1 MADDNAS
8 NEPSAFFT
16 VKEWYGQTEAEWGL
30 RKKLPSQTKL
40 TFDEKGLGLRMSTG
54 TQDEP
59 VKKKKS
65 CIVKSKPRVTKHTV
79 LGSIANHMKEIKKG
93 FVPPVRKEE
102 EEEKVPAM
110 KENEDPNSRKENEI
124 GDFTP
129 PFVVDLLTQEGG
141 VDDESNQS
149 TMQCSTATN
158 LGGWE
163 TGGWTN
169 SPDTWVRVFQA
180 RSTED
185 GADFFVDRRALGEVA
200 VSLFRELTSQTEPRK
215 TAAENF
221 GDCPM

>member
-1 MADDNAS
+1 MVWADGGGVGVGEKATIP
-8 NEPSAFFT
+8 NET
-16 VKEWYGQTEAEWGL
+16 NLGQ
-30 RKKLPSQTKL
+30 KS
-40 TFDEKGLGLRMSTG
+40 LGLRMSTG

-59 VKKKKS
+59 VKKQKS
-65 CIVKSKPRVTKHTV
+65 CVVKSKPRVVKHMV
-79 LGSIANHMKEIKKG
+79 GSIANHMQEIKKG
-93 FVPPVRKEE
+93 FVTPVQKEE

-110 KENEDPNSRKENEI
+110 KENKDPNSRKENEI
-124 GDFTP
+124 GDFMPP

-180 RSTED
+180 CSTED
-185 GADFFVDRRALGEVA
+185 GADFSLDTCALGELA
-200 VSLFRELTSQTEPRK
+200 FSLFRELTSQTELQK